1 MLPILSSSKVLIV
14 ENEACTQMFFPEGS
28 MGSRL
33 LKLIAVLAVSLVTFL
48 PLSFAQKTTGDIDGT
63 VTDQSGAMLPG
74 CALTLTDQATGAVR
88 KTTSN
93 AQGSFSFLTLPVGN
107 YTINATK
114 EGFKA
119 LTQKNV
125 EVHVATVATIT
136 LGLEIGAA
144 TEMVTV
150 EAKAVLLNTENGEVG
165 NVMLSEQVSQL
176 PLNGRNFI
184 ELTTLMPGAAVGGG
198 FDNKAK
204 GLLAG
209 VDISFSGAPANANQ
223 WQVNGSNNNDLGSQR
238 TILIYPSVDAIQEF
252 KILRNSYGPEYG
264 GAGGAQI
271 NLITKAG
278 GNAFHGDAYYFG
290 RNDKLD
296 AANFF
301 LGQQK
306 LGCVDPALC
315 GKKNILR
322 RNDYGF
328 TVGGPIK
335 KDKLFFFYSEEWNKE
350 RRGRVRQNWIP
361 TQAEIGGN
369 FNDLAAARIAAGA
382 FVNPADPTT
391 FSLTK
396 TASGGN
402 VPCGGPAMPNDPNA
416 ADASAGVPFG
426 VDPATGV
433 PFAGGP
439 GYVIPSGQLSPGGQA
454 YLSQLPVPNISNLC
468 ASHDWVAQVGIPIN
482 WREDNIRGDY
492 NLTKRTTLMI
502 NFTNESW
509 VNTLHGDGEGGLW
522 GQSNFP
528 AVSDSWSQPS
538 KMLVAKLTSTIG
550 SNKVNDFAFS
560 WGANRINI
568 TQAGDNPKLQ
578 QQIVSAMPL
587 IFPTGKLHQSQ
598 LPEQICWC
606 STYLGTLGPWDNRQ
620 DLYTWKDDFSI
631 TTGKHTFKLG
641 VLYDHNAKDEEQGQE
656 AGGMWGAAGFVGATG
671 PSLTGPGFAWSS
683 PTGGNQWS
691 DTILKNVMWGVNE
704 NTRNPISDPRW
715 RDTEFYFGDTWKI
728 TRTLTLTYG
737 FRWAFAPNAVLDDNK
752 LAAFEPY
759 AYNPNLVDSNGI
771 PAANSPCNGVVLA
784 KGAPND
790 CAKLSF
796 QGTFAPGAVY
806 SKNRSIVPS
815 NNHLIAPRFGFAWD
829 AFGHGK
835 WVLRAGVGQFF
846 TRDPISGTSTRLV
859 GANPPFTVAV
869 GPERTLD
876 GPTFTQGVNAL
887 DFNNPGGTPTQSVS
901 LNTNT
906 ANSWQWN
913 LTTEVEPFRN
923 AKLEIGY
930 VGLRG
935 IHLATYEDINQL
947 PPQNRLAWI
956 TRASGDNAVGL
967 FPFGALW
974 GGGAPKS
981 LYQWTHAGDSV
992 YHSLQTMFTQRMSH
1006 NSVFQAS
1013 YTWSKNIANTEGD
1026 YPNNQDG
1033 IADLYNPRAS
1043 RGLSNFDRPQVFS
1056 SSLVYNLPSLQGRN
1070 GFLKAAAGG
1079 WETSTVVSIASGPA
1093 LTISGGLL
1101 NTTCVSLAGGTPCS
1115 GTLGADPWGVIGNG
1129 AFTNLSVRPS
1139 MMPGASCFSGDKVR
1153 WINPNAFTMD
1163 GYVLGQPP
1171 QSQTGQCHGPAIR
1184 DVDFALDKNW
1194 GLPKILGE
1202 STKLQFRLEFFN
1214 LFNHPM
1220 FRYGSSSLDSNA
1232 NLHYVAL
1239 NGQVVNGVVTGTQ
1252 GLVGGSSFG
1261 NTPFSSN
1268 LGNREIQYALKV

>member
-1 MLPILSSSKVLIV
+1 
-14 ENEACTQMFFPEGS
+14 

-74 CALTLTDQATGAVR
+74 CALTLTDQANGAVR

-93 AQGSFSFLTLPVGN
+93 AQGNFSFLNLPVGT

-119 LTQKNV
+119 LAQKDV
-125 EVHVATVATIT
+125 AVHVATVTTPT
-136 LGLEIGAA
+136 LALEIGAA

-150 EAKAVLLNTENGEVG
+150 EAKAINLNTENGEVG
-165 NVMLSEQVSQL
+165 GVMLAEQVSQL

-184 ELTTLMPGAAVGGG
+184 ELTTLMPGVAVGGG
-198 FDNKAK
+198 FDNKNK

-223 WQVNGSNNNDLGSQR
+223 WQVNGSNNNDVGSQR
-238 TILIYPSVDAIQEF
+238 TILVYPSVDAIQEF

-271 NLITKAG
+271 NLVTKAG
-278 GNAFHGDAYYFG
+278 GNGFHGDAYYYG
-290 RNDKLD
+290 RNDKLN
-296 AANFF
+296 AENFF

-306 LGCVDPALC
+306 SNCIVGDPIC
-315 GKKNILR
+315 GKKNYLR
-322 RNDYGF
+322 RNDYGY
-328 TVGGPIK
+328 TIGGPIK
-335 KDKLFFFYSEEWNKE
+335 KDKAFFFFSEEWNKE
-350 RRGRVRQNWIP
+350 RRGQVRQAWIP
-361 TQAEIGGN
+361 TAPEFGGN

-382 FVNPADPTT
+382 VIDPNDRSTWN
-391 FSLTK
+391 LTK
-396 TASGGN
+396 LGTGTSGN
-402 VPCGGPAMPNDPNA
+402 HPSVACGGPAMPNDPRTGYVDGSGNA
-416 ADASAGVPFG
+416 YSVPFG
-426 VDPATGV
+426 VDPLTGQ
-433 PFAGGP
+433 PTGA
-439 GYVIPSGQLSPGGQA
+439 GYVIPSANLSPAGQA
-454 YLSQLPVPNISNLC
+454 YLSQLPAPNISNLC
-468 ASHDWVAQVGIPIN
+468 APQDWVSQVGIPLN
-482 WREDNIRGDY
+482 WREENVRGDL
-492 NLTKRTTLMI
+492 NITKRTTLMI

-509 VNTLHGDGEGGLW
+509 ENPLHGYEEGGLW
-522 GQSNFP
+522 GDSNWP

-538 KMLVAKLTSTIG
+538 KMLVAKLTTTIG

-568 TQAGDNPKLQ
+568 TQAGDNPQLQ

-587 IFPTGKLHQSQ
+587 IFPTSGKLHPTQ
-598 LPEQICWC
+598 LPQQICWC
-606 STYLGTLGPWDNRQ
+606 STYIGSLGPWGNRQ

-631 TTGKHTFKLG
+631 STGKHTFKMG
-641 VLYDHNAKDEEQGQE
+641 VLYDRNFKDEEQGEE
-656 AGGMWGAAGFVGATG
+656 AGGMWGGAGYNIPGNSAG
-671 PSLTGPGFAWSS
+671 SLNGPGFAWSS
-683 PTGGNQWS
+683 PTGNQWS
-691 DTILKNVMWGVNE
+691 DTILQGVLWGVNE
-704 NTRNPISDPRW
+704 NGKNVISDPRW
-715 RDTEFYFGDTWKI
+715 RDTEFYFGDNWKV
-728 TRTLTLTYG
+728 TRTFTLDYG
-737 FRWAFAPNAVLDDNK
+737 FRWSFMPDALLADNK
-752 LAAFEPY
+752 LASFEPY
-759 AYNPNLVDSNGI
+759 AYNASLG
-771 PAANSPCNGVVLA
+771 NSPCNGVVLA
-784 KGAPND
+784 AGAPND
-790 CAKLSF
+790 CAAH
-796 QGTFAPGAVY
+796 GFAGGVY

-815 NNHLIAPRFGFAWD
+815 NYHLIAPRIGFAWD

-835 WVLRAGVGQFF
+835 FVLRAGVGQFF

-859 GANPPFTVAV
+859 GANPPFTVGV

-876 GPTFTQGVNAL
+876 GPTFTNNVNAY
-887 DFNNPGGTPTQSVS
+887 DFNNPGGTPTQSVQLS
-901 LNTNT
+901 TNL

-913 LTTEVEPFRN
+913 LTTEFEPFRN
-923 AKLEIGY
+923 AKLELGY

-981 LYQWTHAGDSV
+981 IYQWTHAGDSI
-992 YHSLQTMFTQRMSH
+992 YHSLQTMFTQKMSH
-1006 NSVFQAS
+1006 NSIFQAS

-1043 RGLSNFDRPQVFS
+1043 RGLSNFDRPNVFS
-1056 SSLVYNLPSLQGRN
+1056 SSLVYNLPALEGRN

-1079 WETSTVVSIASGPA
+1079 WETSTVVSLATGNA
-1093 LTISGGLL
+1093 LTITGGLQ
-1101 NTTCVSLAGGTPCS
+1101 NTTCVSLAGGAPCTAPG
-1115 GTLGADPWGVIGNG
+1115 GTLGADPWGVVGNG
-1129 AFTNLSVRPS
+1129 AFTNLSVRPLNV
-1139 MMPGASCFSGDKVR
+1139 PGQSCFSGNKLR
-1153 WINPNAFTMD
+1153 WINYQAFTMN

-1202 STKLQFRLEFFN
+1202 SAKLQFRLEFFN

-1220 FRYGSSSLDSNA
+1220 FRYGSSSLDSNV
-1232 NLHYVAL
+1232 NLHYVADG
-1239 NGQVVNGVVTGTQ
+1239 GQVVNGVVTGSN
-1252 GLVGGSSFG
+1252 LVGGSTFG

-1268 LGNREIQYALKV
+1268 LGNREIQYALKIIF